1 MMDGMNTPN
10 RTQKV
15 YAQRDDN
22 QMMDQNDDASD
33 NYSNSAFQRRH
44 GYGTSNLDSET
55 YSKGDPMGSSHFRK
69 QQMEFNAPPKF
80 Q

>member
-1 MMDGMNTPN
+1 MNTPN

-33 NYSNSAFQRRH
+33 NYSNSAFQRRN
-44 GYGTSNLDSET
+44 GYGNSNLDSDT
-55 YSKGDPMGSSHFRK
+55 YSKGYGMGSSNFK
-69 QQMEFNAPPKF
+69 KPQMEFNAPPKF